1 VDDEPK
7 PANDQPPHYT
17 GLVHIERSCVRH
29 LSSTE
34 APKSPDT
41 HGGGDR
47 SVGACEE
54 EKEKQ
59 AKERGFNLNSSLA
72 RVNGLRYLCSQDDQ
86 ALLVPVRILDFL
98 ENWSIGF

>member
-1 VDDEPK
+1 M
-7 PANDQPPHYT
+7 
-17 GLVHIERSCVRH
+17 S
-29 LSSTE
+29 
-34 APKSPDT
+34 DT

-72 RVNGLRYLCSQDDQ
+72 RWFDKFISINMKYVLN
-86 ALLVPVRILDFL
+86 VILFW
-98 ENWSIGF
+98 NVF